1 MKKPHH
7 TIRVL
12 AAAAVVAIAMT
23 GFAHAADKKESTR
36 TSIATF
42 AGGCFW
48 CMEAPFDDVK
58 GVISTTSGYTGGTKK
73 NPTYHE
79 VGSGTTG
86 HCETMQIE
94 FDPSKVSYETLLQV
108 YWHNIDPTQSDGQ
121 FCDHGNQYRAEIFYH
136 DAAQKAAA
144 EASKKEV
151 EKKFGVVTVKITP
164 ASTFYPA
171 EEYHQDFYTKD
182 PEQYH
187 AYRTGCG
194 RDRRLKELWGDDA
207 GKAHASK

>member
-1 MKKPHH
+1 MN
-7 TIRVL
+7 TRQALFVFV
-12 AAAAVVAIAMT
+12 AFVAVVVA
-23 GFAHAADKKESTR
+23 GFAQAGDKKTA
-36 TSIATF
+36 IATF

-58 GVISTTSGYTGGTKK
+58 GVLSTTSGYTGGTQK

-79 VGSGTTG
+79 VGAGNTG
-86 HCETMQIE
+86 HCESMEIE
-94 FDPSKVSYETLLQV
+94 FDPSKVTYETLLQV
-108 YWHNIDPTQSDGQ
+108 YWHNVDPTQSDGQ

-151 EKKFGVVTVKITP
+151 EKKFGAVTVNITL

-182 PEQYH
+182 PDQYH
-187 AYRTGCG
+187 SYRSGCG
-194 RDRRLKELWGDDA
+194 RDRRLKQLWGADA
-207 GKAHASK
+207 GIAHASK